1 MKEAKNFL
9 KHLMEIE
16 ECKKEAYNICF
27 DYQGKEREVQTEEE
41 LQKLKELF
49 SKIIVI
55 KKKMNRDYSEESS
68 IVNDLLYAIKI
79 LKT

>member
-1 MKEAKNFL
+1 
-9 KHLMEIE
+9 MEIE

-27 DYQGKEREVQTEEE
+27 DNQGQEKKIETKEE
-41 LQKLKELF
+41 LQRLKELF

-68 IVNDLLYAIKI
+68 IVNDLLYAIKK
-79 LKT
+79 LNT